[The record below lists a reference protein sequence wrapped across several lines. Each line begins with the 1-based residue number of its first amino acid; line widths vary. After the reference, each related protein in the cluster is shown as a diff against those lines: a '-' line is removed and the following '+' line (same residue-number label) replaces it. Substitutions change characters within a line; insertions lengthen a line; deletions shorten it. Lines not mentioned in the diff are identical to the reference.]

1 MERHHY
7 CPEMIDICELS
18 LLFSRLGEPPPQK
31 IKRKEAAKAMR
42 WRDERQSENVEDQR
56 GVSGRGLAFGG
67 GIGTVLIMVVALLF
81 GVDPRNLFN
90 SGDNSPNQPGTTATR
105 PVNPAEDELKSF
117 SSSVLASTEDV
128 WSDIMRRNGQQYR
141 VPKLVL
147 YTGQV
152 RSACGLSSAAVGPFY
167 CPGDEKLYLDL
178 SFFQELR
185 ERFHA
190 PGDFAQAYVIAH
202 EVGHHI
208 QKLLGTMDKV
218 DSMRDRMSERD
229 ANAISVR
236 LELQADFYAGVW
248 AYYAQKQGL
257 LEAGDL
263 EEALRAATEIGDD
276 RLQKESQGYVVPDS
290 FTHGTSEQRMRWFKR
305 GFETGDIRQGDT
317 FNIRSP

>member
-1 MERHHY
+1 
-7 CPEMIDICELS
+7 
-18 LLFSRLGEPPPQK
+18 
-31 IKRKEAAKAMR
+31 
-42 WRDERQSENVEDQR
+42 
-56 GVSGRGLAFGG
+56 
-67 GIGTVLIMVVALLF
+67 
-81 GVDPRNLFN
+81 
-90 SGDNSPNQPGTTATR
+90 
-105 PVNPAEDELKSF
+105 
-117 SSSVLASTEDV
+117 
-128 WSDIMRRNGQQYR
+128 
-141 VPKLVL
+141 
-147 YTGQV
+147 
-152 RSACGLSSAAVGPFY
+152 LSSAAVGPFY

-229 ANAISVR
+229 ANALSVR

-263 EEALRAATEIGDD
+263 EEALRAATAIGDD